1 LADDHASPQMDLLS
15 PDVESPEPKPT
26 KPTTWH
32 GPYRTPR
39 PTQPKR
45 CFGCRGRLSARL
57 RRMGAWWCEHCK
69 DPDGYLPRL
78 EKASAE
84 ARDRCR
90 MAYPPVDPEQLSLY

>member
-1 LADDHASPQMDLLS
+1 MPHQMDLVS
-15 PDVESPEPKPT
+15 PDVESPTLKPAR
-26 KPTTWH
+26 PATWH

-45 CFGCRGRLSARL
+45 CMGCRATLPARL
-57 RRMGAWWCEHCK
+57 RRMGAWWCERCK
-69 DPDGYLPRL
+69 DPGGYLQRL

-90 MAYPPVDPEQLSLY
+90 AAYPLVDAEQLSLY